1 MATEPTAIK
10 STSPSPVDDNS
21 AKDLDVSVHEVA
33 LDLVD
38 EEEKQ
43 VNFSDIL
50 FRKRKHVIDPDAI
63 ATKRSVFDD
72 PVLAPH
78 YWPKKD
84 YENLHRFDPS
94 ARWTYREERALVRKI
109 DWKIMLMAAIGFSA
123 LNLDRS
129 NVNQANS
136 SSFLTDLGM
145 TTDDFNLG
153 NSVFRLAFLC
163 AELPSQLVS
172 KRVGPDRWIP
182 TQICLWSIVSLSQFW
197 LTGRT
202 SFLVCRALLGA
213 LQGGFIPDLVLYL
226 SYFYTKTELPVR
238 LALFWMSMYFC
249 SIVASFLAFGIL
261 HLDGVAGEAGW
272 RWLFLIEGGI
282 TLLIGVATFFNMPPS
297 PTQTKAWFRPKGW
310 FTEREELIMVNRI
323 LRDDPTKG
331 DMHNREGLT
340 LKRFWT
346 AICDYD
352 VWPLYILGL
361 MFGIPNSPPATY
373 LTLLLRDIGFNTFQT
388 NLLTI
393 PYQALGIFTMFG
405 ITLLSEYVGERTFV
419 AMLED
424 LWTLPFLVA
433 LYALPSGPNPWIF
446 FAIVTGL
453 LSFPYTHPIQVGW
466 CSRNAGG
473 VSGRT
478 VNASLYNMFVQASSI
493 IASQIYVASD
503 APRYE
508 RGNRIL
514 IIICCVNLGI
524 LYPGTKAYYIWRN
537 RQRDKIWNR
546 MTVEERDYYL
556 RTTKDVGNRRLD
568 FRFAH

>member
-1 MATEPTAIK
+1 
-10 STSPSPVDDNS
+10 
-21 AKDLDVSVHEVA
+21 
-33 LDLVD
+33 
-38 EEEKQ
+38 
-43 VNFSDIL
+43 
-50 FRKRKHVIDPDAI
+50 
-63 ATKRSVFDD
+63 
-72 PVLAPH
+72 
-78 YWPKKD
+78 
-84 YENLHRFDPS
+84 
-94 ARWTYREERALVRKI
+94 
-109 DWKIMLMAAIGFSA
+109 
-123 LNLDRS
+123 
-129 NVNQANS
+129 
-136 SSFLTDLGM
+136 
-145 TTDDFNLG
+145 
-153 NSVFRLAFLC
+153 
-163 AELPSQLVS
+163 
-172 KRVGPDRWIP
+172 
-182 TQICLWSIVSLSQFW
+182 
-197 LTGRT
+197 
-202 SFLVCRALLGA
+202 
-213 LQGGFIPDLVLYL
+213 
-226 SYFYTKTELPVR
+226 
-238 LALFWMSMYFC
+238 
-249 SIVASFLAFGIL
+249 
-261 HLDGVAGEAGW
+261 
-272 RWLFLIEGGI
+272 
-282 TLLIGVATFFNMPPS
+282 
-297 PTQTKAWFRPKGW
+297 
-310 FTEREELIMVNRI
+310 MVNRI

-556 RTTKDVGNRRLD
+556 KTTKDVGNRRLD